1 MKNAVGLILNIDGED
16 DSLKAFLQH
25 RSLSTLPFG
34 GRYRLI
40 DFTLSNMVNSGLS
53 HIGVIG
59 SHKYSSLV
67 DHLGTGKEWSLSRKT
82 QDLSILSGSNN
93 YNIGRLIK
101 VNLRNLLNNR
111 GFLENTLAE
120 HVLIATPNL
129 VTSYDFK
136 NAYDLH
142 LKNDSDI
149 TLIFKKD
156 EPLYNLRDND
166 LYLDFT
172 KNRVSGLY
180 YKRERTTSH
189 FFAEMFFIKKSILVE
204 LMDLSERTGDWDLI
218 DMIKYNL
225 DTLRIFGAQHIGYIK
240 RVNCLENYM
249 KANMDLLEF
258 DIMQELFLGK
268 NSIHTKI
275 KDNHPTLYYDPSQV
289 SNSIVGSGC
298 TIDGTVHH
306 SIIFRDTQMNI
317 GSYIQNSIIM
327 QRCEIG
333 RNVSLNYVVM
343 DKDTKISDHTTLVG
357 KPHAPI
363 VLKKGTVI

>member
-1 MKNAVGLILNIDGED
+1 MKNAVGLILNVDGED
-16 DSLKAFLQH
+16 DSLKDFLQH

-93 YNIGRLIK
+93 YHIGRLIK
-101 VNLRNLLNNR
+101 VNLRNLQNNR
-111 GFLENTLAE
+111 GFLDATGAE

-129 VTSYDFK
+129 VTTFDFK
-136 NAYDLH
+136 NAYDIH

-156 EPLYNLRDND
+156 DPLYHLRDND
-166 LYLDFT
+166 LYLEFT
-172 KNRVSGLY
+172 KNRVSGLH
-180 YKRERTTSH
+180 YKREHTTGH
-189 FFAEMFFIKKSILVE
+189 FFTEMFFVKKAILEE
-204 LMDLSERTGDWDLI
+204 LLDLSERTGDWDLM
-218 DMIKYNL
+218 DMIKYNI
-225 DTLRIFGAQHIGYIK
+225 DTLRVFGAQHTGYIK

-249 KANMDLLEF
+249 KTSMDLLEYE
-258 DIMQELFLGK
+258 IMQELFLGK

-275 KDNHPTLYYDPSQV
+275 KDNHPTLYDDPAQV

-298 TIDGTVHH
+298 IIDGTINH
-306 SIIFRDTQMNI
+306 SIIFRDTKMNV
-317 GSYIQNSIIM
+317 GSHIQNSIIM

-333 RNVSLNYVVM
+333 RNVNLNYVVM